1 MVGIETTVRKRP
13 INFQKSLE
21 FFFLMI
27 KYHNFLKTDAK
38 RLEKTFEKLDFDCH
52 TFYGDIPLWQ
62 AEREI
67 RELSKCQTGKDMFC
81 LCLLTHGDWTERG
94 QIMLFSDGNFTTLE
108 RLTEVFNFFILIEID
123 LNFNTFSVMS

>member
-1 MVGIETTVRKRP
+1 MIKY
-13 INFQKSLE
+13 
-21 FFFLMI
+21 MI
-27 KYHNFLKTDAK
+27 KYHNFEKTDAK
-38 RLEKTFEKLDFDCH
+38 RLEKTFEKLDFDCY

-67 RELSKCQTGKDMFC
+67 KELSKCQTGKDMFC

-108 RLTEVFNFFILIEID
+108 RLTEVFSFSILAIMLLI
-123 LNFNTFSVMS
+123 

>member
-1 MVGIETTVRKRP
+1 MVGIETTVRKRS
-13 INFQKSLE
+13 INLKKIPRS
-21 FFFLMI
+21 FLPYEI
-27 KYHNFLKTDAK
+27 YHNFLKTDAK
-38 RLEKTFEKLDFDCH
+38 RLEKTFQKLDFDCH

-67 RELSKCQTGKDMFC
+67 KELSKCQTGKDMFC

-108 RLTEVFNFFILIEID
+108 RLTEVFIFFSD
-123 LNFNTFSVMS
+123 